1 MKHPA
6 LTYRQLSVQS
16 ATPVG
21 LVVML
26 YDGAIAFLHR
36 AIEAMEAHDIEKK
49 CDHLNRVLAIIIQ
62 LEGTLNFEQGGEA
75 ARTLQAFY
83 MYARARA
90 QQANIENST
99 EILRALIDHL
109 TALRN
114 AWEEADGRL
123 TTQTAQNTSSAAGES
138 RPSTRRKAPPTSPS
152 GSGSD
157 WDDAT
162 TVRLSVIE

>member
-1 MKHPA
+1 M
-6 LTYRQLSVQS
+6 
-16 ATPVG
+16 G

-26 YDGAIAFLHR
+26 YDGAIALLHR
-36 AIEAMEAHDIEKK
+36 AIAAMEAHDIEKK
-49 CDHLNRVLAIIIQ
+49 CQHLNRTLAIIMQ

-83 MYARARA
+83 MYARAQAQRA
-90 QQANIENST
+90 NVENSP
-99 EILRALIDHL
+99 EILRELIEHF
-109 TALRN
+109 TSLRD
-114 AWEEADGRL
+114 AWQEGERRL
-123 TTQTAQNTSSAAGES
+123 TTPTAQDTTSPAAES
-138 RPSTRRKAPPTSPS
+138 RASTGRKSSQTGYS